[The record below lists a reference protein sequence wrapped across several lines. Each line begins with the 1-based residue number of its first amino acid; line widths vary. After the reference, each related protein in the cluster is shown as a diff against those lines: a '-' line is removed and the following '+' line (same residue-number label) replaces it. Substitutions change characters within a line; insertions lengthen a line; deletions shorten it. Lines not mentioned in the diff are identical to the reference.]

1 MRRPAP
7 NVIPCL
13 IPRGKAGSIIAG
25 ICGLFEARRVNQCL
39 RFIDI
44 RRYCGYVRAESCP
57 INSSGPR
64 RYSRFARGLSA
75 GDTHMAG
82 DGGGLVSA
90 IDDAILGLPLSSDR
104 LVHPAEEGGLRLPS
118 PPRPPHN

>member
-44 RRYCGYVRAESCP
+44 RLYCGYVRAESRP
-57 INSSGPR
+57 IIRPPLGAFPVR
-64 RYSRFARGLSA
+64 AGLSA

-82 DGGGLVSA
+82 DGGALVSA
-90 IDDAILGLPLSSDR
+90 IDDEIVALGFAPDR
-104 LVHPAEEGGLRLPS
+104 LVDRGKEEVIGLRSAQRLA
-118 PPRPPHN
+118 

>member
-25 ICGLFEARRVNQCL
+25 IYGLFEARRVNQCL

-44 RRYCGYVRAESCP
+44 RRYCGYVCAESRP
-57 INSSGPR
+57 IIR
-64 RYSRFARGLSA
+64 SRPGALLVRAGLSA

-82 DGGGLVSA
+82 DGGALVPA
-90 IDDAILGLPLSSDR
+90 IDDEIVAPGFAPDR
-104 LVHPAEEGGLRLPS
+104 LVERGKEEVIALRS
-118 PPRPPHN
+118 A